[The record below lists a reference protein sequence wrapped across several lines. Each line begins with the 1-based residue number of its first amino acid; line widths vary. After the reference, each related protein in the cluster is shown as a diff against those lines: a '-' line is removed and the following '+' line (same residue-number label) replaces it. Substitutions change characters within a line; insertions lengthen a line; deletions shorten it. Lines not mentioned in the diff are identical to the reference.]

1 MLTRRLF
8 CGCLPLVAGFAAT
21 AGTALGAPAEPA
33 GGACAVFS
41 RERQRAE
48 TPASA
53 LERLLQGHERFLSG
67 HTVNC
72 DLRAQVKATAG
83 GQAPFAA
90 ILGCMD
96 SRVPVELVF
105 DQRIGDVFVARV
117 AGNFVNTDILGS
129 LEYATRVAGARLVM
143 VLGHSG
149 CGAIKGAI
157 DDVHLG
163 NLTATLANIVPAV
176 SATATVDGARSTAN
190 PHFVQ
195 AVAETNARLATREL
209 TRRSDVMRDLVKA
222 GELRIV
228 TAMHDVATGRV
239 SLLADA

>member
-21 AGTALGAPAEPA
+21 AGSALGAPAEPE
-33 GGACAVFS
+33 GSACAVFS

-72 DLRAQVKATAG
+72 DLRAQVTATAG

-117 AGNFVNTDILGS
+117 AGNF
-129 LEYATRVAGARLVM
+129 EYATRVAGARLVM